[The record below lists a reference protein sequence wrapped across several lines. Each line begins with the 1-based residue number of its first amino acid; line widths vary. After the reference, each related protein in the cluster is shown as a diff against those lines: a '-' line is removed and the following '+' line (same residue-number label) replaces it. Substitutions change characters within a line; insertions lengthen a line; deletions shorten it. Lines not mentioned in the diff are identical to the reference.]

1 VKKPDRTVQISYEAA
16 GIRRSIP
23 CPAVRPASTQL
34 AHNIDHFGYKFGY
47 SHQFGLFTQ
56 DYAKLLIG
64 LHLQELFIA
73 LNFPYL
79 S

>member
-1 VKKPDRTVQISYEAA
+1 MKKPDRTAQISYEAA

-47 SHQFGLFTQ
+47 RLQFGLTT
-56 DYAKLLIG
+56 DNYAKLPMG
-64 LHLQELFIA
+64 SHLWISDITF
-73 LNFPYL
+73 NFAYL